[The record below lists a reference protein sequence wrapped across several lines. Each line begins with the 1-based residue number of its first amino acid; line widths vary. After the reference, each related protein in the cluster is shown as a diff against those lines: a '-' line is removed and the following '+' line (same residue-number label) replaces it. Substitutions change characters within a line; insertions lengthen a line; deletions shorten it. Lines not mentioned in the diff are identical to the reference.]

1 MNKAQQREKENRK
14 IYCGYLHMN
23 ESCLR
28 QVLCLHPFGVQ
39 ETLGECCLPGK
50 SQDQCELEH

>member
-14 IYCGYLHMN
+14 IYCVYLHMN

-28 QVLCLHPFGVQ
+28 KALCFHPFGVQ
-39 ETLGECCLPGK
+39 ETFSEHCLAPSCQGGA
-50 SQDQCELEH
+50 QD